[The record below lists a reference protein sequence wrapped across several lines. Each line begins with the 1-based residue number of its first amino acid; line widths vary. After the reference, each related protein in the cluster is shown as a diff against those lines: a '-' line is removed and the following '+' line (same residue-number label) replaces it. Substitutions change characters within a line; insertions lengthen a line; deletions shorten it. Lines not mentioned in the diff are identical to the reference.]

1 MIVTRTES
9 VNKTKYAVSIDG
21 EFAFVLYKGEL
32 RKYGI
37 AEGKELQQEVYE
49 EIMESVLPKRAKL
62 RCMNLL
68 KSREY
73 TRQQMEEKL
82 RQGKYPPSAIE
93 EAIAY
98 VESFGYINDEAYA
111 QRYVETY
118 METKSRRRM
127 EDDLRRKG
135 VDRSCIEEALRSVQ
149 EEDGL
154 QNEEAMIKELLRK
167 KHFDAKQADLKE
179 KRRIQAFLY
188 RKGFSSDK
196 IRKAMNCDDL
206 EEGDSWE

>member
-1 MIVTRTES
+1 MIVTRTEP

-37 AEGKELQQEVYE
+37 AEGKELSQEIYQE
-49 EIMESVLPKRAKL
+49 LLENVLPRRAKL

-73 TRQQMEEKL
+73 TRWQMEEKL
-82 RQGKYPPSAIE
+82 RQGKYPPSVIE

-111 QRYVETY
+111 RRYVETG
-118 METKSRRRM
+118 METKSRRRL
-127 EDDLRRKG
+127 EDDLRRRG
-135 VDRSCIEEALRSVQ
+135 IDRSCIEEAFCTVW

-179 KRRIQAFLY
+179 KRRIQVFLY
-188 RKGFSSDK
+188 RKGFSPDK
-196 IRKAMNCDDL
+196 IRKAMNCDGL